1 MIDPNKGVSTEK
13 LELLRQES
21 YERMCTQL
29 KTAIEQKLTDFQ
41 MTWDDLANCVH
52 WEDVYCAPGE
62 DHISGLEVKG
72 LIGDCGGGRV
82 TLSGLNDIAHSFSAE
97 VYVIFRPRY
106 PWIAT

>member
-29 KTAIEQKLTDFQ
+29 KTAIEQKLTDYQ
-41 MTWDDLANCVH
+41 MTWDDLAKKLQWKWNKYTG
-52 WEDVYCAPGE
+52 DR
-62 DHISGLEVKG
+62 IMSGIEVKSMV
-72 LIGDCGGGRV
+72 GGGCN
-82 TLSGLNDIAHSFSAE
+82 LNLDHLNDIAHVFSAE
-97 VYVIFRPRY
+97 VYVILRPRY